1 MLYVFFSL
9 SLSLPFSLFLFLPLS
24 LSSLSLSFY
33 YSLPPCHFI
42 TLHVTWCPY
51 LFLYVSLRLSLC
63 LLCLSVSMCVSIYL
77 SASFCVTLSLFSLF
91 VFPSLPLPSLP
102 LYSCLSPSRAPFPV
116 LLLPL
121 PFSAS
126 SVFSLSH
133 LRPSWFSHVHLPD
146 VFIFCLIFDPGT
158 DEFNDIFF
166 LSVYVSVFCAFKK
179 FFSVLLYFS
188 VYDTLNTHD
197 ERCLRNKFSRN
208 MESCKWNIYLWKKKG
223 ASGGG
228 RFVLYNGFL
237 SLSRMRFLK
246 LPWKKGRNFV
256 KPILGQRSPGK

>member
-1 MLYVFFSL
+1 MLRGV
-9 SLSLPFSLFLFLPLS
+9 PIC
-24 LSSLSLSFY
+24 SSMS
-33 YSLPPCHFI
+33 
-42 TLHVTWCPY
+42 
-51 LFLYVSLRLSLC
+51 LYVS
-63 LLCLSVSMCVSIYL
+63 LCLSVSMCVSIYL

-91 VFPSLPLPSLP
+91 VFPSLPLSSLP

-179 FFSVLLYFS
+179 FFF
-188 VYDTLNTHD
+188 
-197 ERCLRNKFSRN
+197 CPPIFLRLRYIKYS
-208 MESCKWNIYLWKKKG
+208 WWKVSEK
-223 ASGGG
+223 
-228 RFVLYNGFL
+228 
-237 SLSRMRFLK
+237 
-246 LPWKKGRNFV
+246 
-256 KPILGQRSPGK
+256 